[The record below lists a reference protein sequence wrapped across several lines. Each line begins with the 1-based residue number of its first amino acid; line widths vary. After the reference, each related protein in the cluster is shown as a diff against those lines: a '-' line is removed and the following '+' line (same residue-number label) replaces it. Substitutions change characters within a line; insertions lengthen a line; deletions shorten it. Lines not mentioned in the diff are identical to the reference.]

1 MTLAQNIAQQI
12 APNISTNSIHV
23 TRDSLLWH
31 KVINGRLM
39 APGENILRTNLA
51 ELDKFIEVCKAVE
64 LGRPLYDWSTPPEY
78 QIIETPEALQEL
90 RNQLEASPPDIL
102 ACDIETRNTGYD
114 DNKLL
119 AIGLAWENGLVAIK
133 WHPSMKSGL
142 QGILNLGRVRYL
154 WHNGKFDTA
163 RLKYLEDIDAH
174 VDEDTML
181 LHFVGISEKRGTHG
195 LKRLGQLY
203 LQTPP
208 WEAEVDA
215 LRKQYAKAHKCK
227 LADFTYDLIPMS
239 ILLKYMVLDC
249 QVTLR
254 LFDMFKELQEPGT
267 QDIYR
272 TLIKASNT
280 FREIE
285 LRGMPVSEER
295 LEEAEWEL
303 EQDIKTA
310 QAVLNTQ
317 IAKYWNP
324 QQYAQETGSR
334 TLPEAFNIQ
343 SSKQLKWLLEKVTG
357 RILSSASEETLLA
370 LKDAATDSAQLEFLE
385 SLQRYRVLIKLLG
398 TYITG
403 MREKVCKDWRIRGT
417 FNLHGTETGRLSS
430 TDPNLQ
436 NIPRVGPVKGVY
448 TAPPGYVFL
457 QLDYSQAELRV
468 LAYFSKDEF
477 LRNVYLQG
485 LDIHGTIAKEVYGPN
500 WGPEDRSSV
509 KRVIFGSVY
518 GVGPAHVGEILN
530 ISVTEAQALIA
541 KVFSYMPNAKLWLQE
556 RKKMALKGEDLI
568 TVTGRRRHLVLTGNE
583 HLSHIQN
590 EFLNTPIQSAASDLT
605 LMSLLRIHDWC
616 KQECPEAHVVCT
628 VHDSIILEVPEDRP
642 TLELVARKCE
652 AVMKEIPFEVLKDCT
667 VPFKADAE
675 YGKHWKG
682 LKSVWD
688 SGGY

>member
-1 MTLAQNIAQQI
+1 M
-12 APNISTNSIHV
+12 
-23 TRDSLLWH
+23 D
-31 KVINGRLM
+31 
-39 APGENILRTNLA
+39 
-51 ELDKFIEVCKAVE
+51 
-64 LGRPLYDWSTPPEY
+64 
-78 QIIETPEALQEL
+78 
-90 RNQLEASPPDIL
+90 
-102 ACDIETRNTGYD
+102 
-114 DNKLL
+114 
-119 AIGLAWENGLVAIK
+119 
-133 WHPSMKSGL
+133 
-142 QGILNLGRVRYL
+142 
-154 WHNGKFDTA
+154 
-163 RLKYLEDIDAH
+163 
-174 VDEDTML
+174 
-181 LHFVGISEKRGTHG
+181 
-195 LKRLGQLY
+195 
-203 LQTPP
+203 
-208 WEAEVDA
+208 
-215 LRKQYAKAHKCK
+215 
-227 LADFTYDLIPMS
+227 

-249 QVTLR
+249 LVTLR
-254 LFDMFKELQEPGT
+254 LLRLFRELQEPGT

-285 LRGMPVSEER
+285 LRGMPISEER
-295 LEEAEWEL
+295 LEDAEWEL
-303 EQDIKTA
+303 DQDIATA
-310 QAVLNTQ
+310 KKVLDAQ

-324 QQYAQETGSR
+324 LQYMK
-334 TLPEAFNIQ
+334 EAKANSFPAEFNIQ
-343 SSKQLKWLLEKVTG
+343 SSKQLKWLLEKVVKHKLEST
-357 RILSSASEETLLA
+357 SEETLLF
-370 LKDAATDSAQLEFLE
+370 LKDQAKNNPEQLEFLE

-448 TAPPGYVFL
+448 TAPEGYVFL

-468 LAYFSKDEF
+468 LAYFSGDEF
-477 LRNVYLQG
+477 LKNVYLQG

-530 ISVTEAQALIA
+530 ISVAEAQALIA

-568 TVTGRRRHLVLTGNE
+568 TVTGRRRHLVLTGSE

-590 EFLNTPIQSAASDLT
+590 EYLNTPIQSAASDLT
-605 LMSLLRIHDWC
+605 LLSLLRIHDWC
-616 KQECPEAHVVCT
+616 KEECPQAHVVCT

-642 TLELVARKCE
+642 TLEFVARKCE
-652 AVMKEIPFEVLKDCT
+652 DVMKEIPYEVLKGCT

-682 LKSVWD
+682 LKSVWG
-688 SGGY
+688 S